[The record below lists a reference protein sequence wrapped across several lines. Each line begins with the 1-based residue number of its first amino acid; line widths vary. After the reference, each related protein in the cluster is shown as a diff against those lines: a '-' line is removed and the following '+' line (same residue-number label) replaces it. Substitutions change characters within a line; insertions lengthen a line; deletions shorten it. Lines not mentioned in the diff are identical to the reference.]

1 MSPTNKKKL
10 DLLRVKL
17 DRLDDDLLKLI
28 KKRSNLVNEVLKV
41 KIYKNEIID
50 KKRIDFILK
59 KIKKKSI
66 KSKIDPKITNRIW
79 KNMIWSFIDYEKR
92 NFKKK

>member
-10 DLLRVKL
+10 NLLRIKL
-17 DRLDDDLLKLI
+17 DKLDTELLQLI
-28 KKRSNLVNEVLKV
+28 KKRSNLVNDVLKV
-41 KIYKNEIID
+41 KIHKNEIID
-50 KKRIDFILK
+50 QKRINFILK

-66 KSKIDPKITNRIW
+66 QLKIDPKITNRVW

-92 NFKKK
+92 NFRKK